1 MTRKDG
7 SLPRWCYE
15 IVFKN
20 AKKKRSNRY
29 ARTAMEGSA
38 NRLLLHA
45 MRLRCTSCLP
55 AFIIDTGQSAAGAPH
70 ACTRAGRLRKK
81 GQPKL
86 PHKTAAET
94 RHGGEQKCVKARI
107 VCGRE
112 AVAEPNPCVKHRPSL
127 MGNDIAADRISCK
140 PQKLQAMSATVK
152 VRHDRWRKVRHAG
165 RTAWL
170 PRHGPI
176 VERPSIGRRHGY
188 WQGVG

>member
-7 SLPRWCYE
+7 SLPCRRYE

-20 AKKKRSNRY
+20 AKKNDATMY
-29 ARTAMEGSA
+29 ARTAMERSA
-38 NRLLLHA
+38 DRLLVHA

-55 AFIIDTGQSAAGAPH
+55 AFILDTGQSAAGAPH

-94 RHGGEQKCVKARI
+94 RHGGERKCVKAGI

-112 AVAEPNPCVKHRPSL
+112 AVAEPNPCVKHRPSFI
-127 MGNDIAADRISCK
+127 GTDIAANRISCK
-140 PQKLQAMSATVK
+140 PQKLQAMSAPVK
-152 VRHDRWRKVRHAG
+152 VRRDKRAG
-165 RTAWL
+165 L
-170 PRHGPI
+170 HGWH
-176 VERPSIGRRHGY
+176 VTVQLWNRRRSAGDM
-188 WQGVG
+188 GTGKG